1 VTSTSAG
8 RRILA
13 AVAAIGV
20 LLAAA
25 VVSPALGG
33 PDPLSLK
40 EAKKVFVKKKSAKK
54 KYLTKA
60 DAAAAYL
67 TPAKGNAA
75 YLPAKGALRVP
86 IQPSEWVLVNNG
98 TGTGALTAHEAD
110 VAITAGGTP
119 NNDVDVFGPAHVPS
133 VLGGRPVSV
142 SSLEVCYE
150 FGSSA
155 LAQPILDRI
164 ALQRVGGGTDADP
177 VNTVLQNVF
186 VDDSGRVDSAC
197 ATVGFPPVQLA
208 GTDSLGIG
216 LRFDFPSDN
225 TLVRVGRA
233 SLNGST

>member
-1 VTSTSAG
+1 VSTPAG

-13 AVAAIGV
+13 AVAAIGL

-40 EAKKVFVKKKSAKK
+40 EAKKVFVKKKAAKK
-54 KYLTKA
+54 KYLTKS

-67 TPAKGNAA
+67 TPAKANAA
-75 YLPAKGALRVP
+75 YLPARGALRIP
-86 IQPSEWVLVNNG
+86 IQPSDWVLVDNG
-98 TGTGALTAHEAD
+98 TGNGALVVHEAD
-110 VAITAGGTP
+110 AAVTAGGTP

-150 FGSSA
+150 FGASA
-155 LAQPILDRI
+155 LPQPILDRVT
-164 ALQRVGGGTDADP
+164 LQRVGGGTDADP
-177 VNTVLQNVF
+177 VNTVLENVF
-186 VDDSGRVDSAC
+186 VDDNGRVDDAC
-197 ATVGFPPVQLA
+197 ANIGFPPVQLK

-225 TLVRVGRA
+225 TLVRIGRA
-233 SLNGST
+233 SLDGST